1 MNRLAT
7 EKRALILQLL
17 TESMGINAAARIVG
31 CSKNTVL
38 KLLADAGRACAAYQD
53 QTLRSLECRR
63 VQVDEIWS
71 FVYAK
76 KATQTTN
83 PEAGDVWTWV
93 AICDDSKLVPSWWIG
108 DRTYDTAILFMED
121 LAGRMAHPI
130 QLTSDGLDAYPDAVD
145 DAFGDWMVDHRILKR
160 KYPKATT
167 ARTSYVERQ
176 NLTIRMSIRRY
187 QRATNAFSKKLVNH
201 AHAVALNYMV
211 YNFARPHLT
220 LKGRTPAMAAG
231 ITDRPWTHTDIIHLI
246 DGVSHSQAT
255 VSECGQAPDKTANQ
269 PQPHAVPL
277 LSN

>member
-1 MNRLAT
+1 MNRLKT

-17 TESMGINAAARIVG
+17 TEGMGVNATTRIIG

-38 KLLADAGRACAAYQD
+38 KLLRDAGHACAAYQND
-53 QTLRSLECRR
+53 TLRNLECRR
-63 VQVDEIWS
+63 IQVEELWS

-76 KATQTTN
+76 KQTNTAN

-108 DRTYDTAILFMED
+108 DRTYDTGILFMED
-121 LAGRMAHPI
+121 LAARMAHPI
-130 QLTSDGLDAYPDAVD
+130 QLASDGLNAYLDAVD

-176 NLTIRMSIRRY
+176 NLTVRIRRY
-187 QRATNAFSKKLVNH
+187 ARSTNAFSKKLENH
-201 AHAVALNYMV
+201 AYPVALNYMV

-231 ITDRPWTHTDIIHLI
+231 IADHRWTHTDIITRVV
-246 DGVSHSQAT
+246 D
-255 VSECGQAPDKTANQ
+255 PN
-269 PQPHAVPL
+269 
-277 LSN
+277 